1 MFDYTNILNLHEF
14 QIECS
19 EGRYNIP
26 IIKTEKCI
34 PDKLIDFCHSL
45 RSTQFSSGVHFFLD
59 DNRFERIWRLPWR
72 YIPHLRNFDVVLSP
86 DFSLYTD
93 MPQAMKIWNVYRS
106 RLLGQMMQRSGCRVI
121 PTVSWAYVD
130 SFDYCFEGIIPG
142 SVVAVSTVGT
152 MYSQECRN
160 IFLRGFEAMIEKLNP
175 DKIILYG
182 KVPDELKSGNYEIIS
197 FSNTSMAWKYGHRGV
212 SYKEKQ

>member
-1 MFDYTNILNLHEF
+1 
-14 QIECS
+14 
-19 EGRYNIP
+19 
-26 IIKTEKCI
+26 
-34 PDKLIDFCHSL
+34 
-45 RSTQFSSGVHFFLD
+45 
-59 DNRFERIWRLPWR
+59 
-72 YIPHLRNFDVVLSP
+72 
-86 DFSLYTD
+86 
-93 MPQAMKIWNVYRS
+93 MKIWNVYRS
-106 RLLGQMMQRSGCRVI
+106 RLLGQMMQRAGCRVI
-121 PTVSWAYVD
+121 PTVSWADVD

-160 IFLRGFEAMIEKLNP
+160 IFLRGFETMIKKLNP
-175 DKIILYG
+175 DKIIVYG

>member
-1 MFDYTNILNLHEF
+1 
-14 QIECS
+14 
-19 EGRYNIP
+19 
-26 IIKTEKCI
+26 
-34 PDKLIDFCHSL
+34 
-45 RSTQFSSGVHFFLD
+45 
-59 DNRFERIWRLPWR
+59 
-72 YIPHLRNFDVVLSP
+72 
-86 DFSLYTD
+86 
-93 MPQAMKIWNVYRS
+93 MKIWNVYRS
-106 RLLGQMMQRSGCRVI
+106 RLLGQMMQRAGCRVI

-152 MYSQECRN
+152 MYSQECRK

-175 DKIILYG
+175 DKIIIYG

>member
-1 MFDYTNILNLHEF
+1 MIFVIL
-14 QIECS
+14 C
-19 EGRYNIP
+19 
-26 IIKTEKCI
+26 
-34 PDKLIDFCHSL
+34 
-45 RSTQFSSGVHFFLD
+45 GVPNFLLEYIFFLD
-59 DNRFERIWRLPWR
+59 DYRFERIWRLPWR

-106 RLLGQMMQRSGCRVI
+106 RLLGQMMQRAGCRVI

-130 SFDYCFEGIIPG
+130 SFDYCFEGIIHG

-152 MYSQECRN
+152 MYSKECRK

-182 KVPDELKSGNYEIIS
+182 KVPDELKSGKYEIIS

-212 SYKEKQ
+212 SYKEIIWEEEEQAAAAEVVVRHEDTGRLGNPMEYRL